1 MDKKKP
7 KIYMK
12 CPKWD
17 ICFWVKRKKKR
28 KIYCVS
34 IKKRGMN
41 RKKLE
46 KLSKNIMKKAKMSR
60 G

>member
-17 ICFWVKRKKKR
+17 ICVWVKRKKKENLLR
-28 KIYCVS
+28 KH
-34 IKKRGMN
+34 KKKGN
-41 RKKLE
+41 ESKKIRKT
-46 KLSKNIMKKAKMSR
+46 I
-60 G
+60 